1 MLKFDQLKTQH
12 STLTRIVFSVL
23 GRSETL
29 PLGLKDLFIMIEM
42 KRL

>member
-1 MLKFDQLKTQH
+1 MLKFGRRKTQH
-12 STLTRIVFSVL
+12 STLMRIVFSVL

-29 PLGLKDLFIMIEM
+29 PLIKGYFIIIEM